1 MTRENLVLAKKHYY
15 LGRLFYFG
23 TENIDGSLEA
33 SMEYFEKS
41 ASLGYSPAIF
51 QVGISYYYGYRDEY
65 CTPDYGKA
73 LEFFI
78 QANNDDGDF
87 FIGECYFFGNGV
99 KRNYERAI
107 SVYEKLAKKNYTRA
121 AMRLGHMYR
130 DGIGVEKNI
139 EKAIEYY
146 TFAGE
151 RGNSAGCLYLAKM
164 YLYGDH
170 GVEVDPDL
178 GDRWLSLWAKY
189 DIDED
194 AVFYYERDPEEYGEA
209 MEFLKKLADEGD
221 EECRR
226 IIEVERRK

>member
-1 MTRENLVLAKKHYY
+1 MTHENLILAKKYYY

-23 TENIDGSLEA
+23 TENIDGSLEG

-41 ASLGYSPAIF
+41 ADLGYSPAIF
-51 QVGISYYYGYRDEY
+51 QMGISYYYGYRDEY

-78 QANNDDGDF
+78 KAQNENGDF
-87 FIGECYFFGNGV
+87 FIGECYFYGNGV
-99 KRNYERAI
+99 KRSYEKAI
-107 SVYEKLAKKNYTRA
+107 SIYEKLMKKGYTQA

-130 DGIGVEKNI
+130 DGTGVEKNI

-164 YLYGDH
+164 YLYGE
-170 GVEVDPDL
+170 GVEVDKDL
-178 GDRWLSLWAKY
+178 GDKWLMLWAKY

-194 AVFYYERDPEEYGEA
+194 AVFYYERAPEEYDEA
-209 MEFLKKLADEGD
+209 MTFFKKLADEGD
-221 EECRR
+221 EECIRILKAEKRR
-226 IIEVERRK
+226 